1 MTFAVADFPEQVA
14 ALKHDLGKYV
24 AWMSA
29 NLGDDHWHGPVRD
42 ELIEALRRDILRTR
56 SGGGGAVESAWEVW
70 SRLSAGWPRPLP
82 APELV
87 EVEAAVEVLRAHG
100 PALASG
106 DRDALAT
113 GRAEIRAA
121 QQTIRAAL
129 QQLHRR
135 LQSAPGAPPSG
146 PSGRRR

>member
-1 MTFAVADFPEQVA
+1 MAFAVADFPEQVA

-29 NLGDDHWHGPVRD
+29 NLGDDYWHGPVRD
-42 ELIEALRRDILRTR
+42 ELVEALRRDILRTR
-56 SGGGGAVESAWEVW
+56 SGADGTVETAWELW
-70 SRLSAGWPRPLP
+70 SRFAAEWPRPLP

-87 EVEAAVEVLRAHG
+87 DVEAAVDVLRAQG
-100 PALASG
+100 PALVRG
-106 DRDALAT
+106 DRDAIA
-113 GRAEIRAA
+113 GARPQIRAA

-135 LQSAPGAPPSG
+135 LQSQGLSRG
-146 PSGRRR
+146 

>member
-1 MTFAVADFPEQVA
+1 MSFDVAYFPEQVA

-29 NLGDDHWHGPVRD
+29 NLGEDCWQGPVRD

-56 SGGGGAVESAWEVW
+56 SAADGASEAAWELW
-70 SRLSAGWPRPLP
+70 SRFTADWPRPLP

-87 EVEAAVEVLRAHG
+87 EVEAAVAVLRAHA
-100 PALASG
+100 PALAAG
-106 DRDALAT
+106 DR
-113 GRAEIRAA
+113 EIIAAARPQLRAA
-121 QQTIRAAL
+121 QQTIRAGL

-135 LQSAPGAPPSG
+135 LQRASRPSEA
-146 PSGRRR
+146 SHE

>member
-1 MTFAVADFPEQVA
+1 MAFAVADFPEQVA

-29 NLGDDHWHGPVRD
+29 NLGDEHWEGPVRD

-56 SGGGGAVESAWEVW
+56 SAGGAAEAAWELW
-70 SRLSAGWPRPLP
+70 SRLTAGMPRPLP

-100 PALASG
+100 PALVRG
-106 DRDALAT
+106 DRDAIAAA
-113 GRAEIRAA
+113 RAPIRAA
-121 QQTIRAAL
+121 QRTIRAAL

-135 LQSAPGAPPSG
+135 LQS
-146 PSGRRR
+146 GR

>member
-1 MTFAVADFPEQVA
+1 MDDELLERVA

-29 NLGDDHWHGPVRD
+29 NLGDDHWQGPLRD
-42 ELIEALRRDILRTR
+42 ELLEALRRDLLRTR
-56 SGGGGAVESAWEVW
+56 TTETGAPEAAWEVW
-70 SRLSAGWPRPLP
+70 GRLSDGWPRPLP

-87 EVEAAVEVLRAHG
+87 EVEAAVEALRAAE
-100 PALASG
+100 PALRAG
-106 DRDALAT
+106 DRAAVAAA
-113 GRAEIRAA
+113 RPAIRAA

-135 LQSAPGAPPSG
+135 LHAAQRG
-146 PSGRRR
+146 